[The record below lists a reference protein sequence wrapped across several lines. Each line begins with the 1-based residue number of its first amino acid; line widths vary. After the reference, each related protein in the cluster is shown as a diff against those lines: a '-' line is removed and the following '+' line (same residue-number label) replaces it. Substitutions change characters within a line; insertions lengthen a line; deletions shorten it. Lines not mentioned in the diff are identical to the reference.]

1 MAVELLGGLLAGS
14 SSLSDLLGRLSYWEA
29 PWLELKIAVRHVFKH
44 FVNFPLFTSI

>member
-29 PWLELKIAVRHVFKH
+29 PWLELCDTYL